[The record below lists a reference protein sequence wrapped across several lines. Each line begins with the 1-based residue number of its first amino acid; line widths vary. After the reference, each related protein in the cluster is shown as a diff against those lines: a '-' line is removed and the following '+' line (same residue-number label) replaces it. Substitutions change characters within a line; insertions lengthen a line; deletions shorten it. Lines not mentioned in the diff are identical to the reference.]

1 MTIIS
6 HRHKF
11 IFIKPRKVAGSSVQ
25 IALAPWCGEDDVLS
39 DGGLRFRPD
48 VDTDEFRAPPVQHAD
63 ASGVYGYVAQHALP
77 DVVRAKVGPQ
87 VWEEYFK
94 FTIVRNP
101 WDLFVSMYHHDLAV
115 ILPELRA
122 WVRTRL
128 RDVLSHPGR
137 TFRRLGLVLGPERKR
152 AWQTGRLHRL
162 RVSVP
167 ELFWCTRLRRGL
179 VAGRRKESVE
189 FALRHVC
196 FARHIAEIPQF
207 YICGGRAYADYV
219 MGFETLQ
226 QDFDAVCR
234 RLHLP
239 SRPLPRTKSRVRPR
253 SDDYRTYYNA
263 YSRAFLDRMCRHVIA
278 TFDYRFDGDQS
289 CIPDSDAAPRGSP
302 VAERRR
308 YILD

>member
-39 DGGLRFRPD
+39 DGGLTFLPD

-77 DVVRAKVGPQ
+77 DVIRAKVGPLM
-87 VWEEYFK
+87 WNEYFK

-128 RDVLSHPGR
+128 RDVLHHPGR
-137 TFRRLGLVLGPERKR
+137 TFRRLGLVLGPERER
-152 AWQTGRLHRL
+152 VWRTGRLHRL

-167 ELFWCTRLRRGL
+167 ELFWCAWLRRDL
-179 VAGRRKESVE
+179 AARRRKESVE
-189 FALRHVC
+189 FALRRGC

-207 YICGGRAYADYV
+207 YVCGGRAYADYV
-219 MGFETLQ
+219 MRFETLQ

-234 RLHLP
+234 RLSLP
-239 SRPLPRTKSRVRPR
+239 SNPLPRTKSRVRPPG
-253 SDDYRTYYNA
+253 DDYRTYYNA
-263 YSRAFLDRMCRHVIA
+263 YAKAHIAKRCERMIETFGYRFNEDHSCIA
-278 TFDYRFDGDQS
+278 TQ
-289 CIPDSDAAPRGSP
+289 
-302 VAERRR
+302 
-308 YILD
+308 